1 MLFVKW
7 ILSLRVFN
15 LYRSSKEMQWLT
27 QKKEPLV
34 VPNQADVQEIHRV
47 GGPPI
52 PLVITFRS
60 LEATGA
66 TGLFKR
72 FQNS

>member
-1 MLFVKW
+1 M
-7 ILSLRVFN
+7 
-15 LYRSSKEMQWLT
+15 
-27 QKKEPLV
+27 
-34 VPNQADVQEIHRV
+34 VPNQADFQEIYRV

-52 PLVITFRS
+52 PLVISFRS

-66 TGLFKR
+66 TGLFKS